1 MKRLSLA
8 LFLSTMI
15 CDVAAFAAEDED
27 SADGLPAKYAKD
39 YLIASNTISPE
50 REFAVMYPA
59 NEPKLS
65 DSDYVVALKPF
76 AVLTKLATDRPYFRN
91 ENHGSLKATWSGD
104 SSAVLITL
112 GIKWGPG
119 DVFLVEL
126 KNGKAARTT
135 NLLAKVRAA
144 LLPDYRK
151 AKAGKYNDT
160 YDFVFEEADNNGFE
174 FGGAGHVRINVFAT
188 TDPKGVSN
196 SVWEGRFT
204 GAWDIGHAKFTSAKV
219 TREFAGTREHKP
231 ED

>member
-1 MKRLSLA
+1 MKGLSLA

-151 AKAGKYNDT
+151 AKPGNLSPGARARGRSGFRSAVRRRHLFNRRRRGGLGGNPRR
-160 YDFVFEEADNNGFE
+160 AD
-174 FGGAGHVRINVFAT
+174 
-188 TDPKGVSN
+188 
-196 SVWEGRFT
+196 
-204 GAWDIGHAKFTSAKV
+204 
-219 TREFAGTREHKP
+219 
-231 ED
+231 